1 MTTDNLA
8 QSLLDGDELAQVR
21 TNQDLE
27 TMSAQERV
35 CWGCENLPGELV
47 VSSSFGIQ
55 SAVMLH
61 LVNSISPG
69 IPVILIDTGYLFTET
84 YQFIDQLNE
93 RFDLNLQVYSARMST
108 IWQETRY
115 GQLWRMGEAGIKRYN
130 RINKVEPMDRA
141 LADLSA
147 GTWFAGLRRDQSST
161 RAALPVLRL
170 QQNRF
175 KLHPLVDWNNR
186 DIHRYLDQ
194 HDLPYHPLWEKGY
207 QSVGDTHTS
216 RPLEPGMSAEQSRF
230 FGLTRECGLHTQS

>member
-61 LVNSISPG
+61 LVNSIRPG

-84 YQFIDQLNE
+84 YQFIDQLSE

-115 GQLWRMGEAGIKRYN
+115 GQLWRLGEAGIKRYN

-147 GTWFAGLRRDQSST
+147 GTWKTAVDQSKVDSYT
-161 RAALPVLRL
+161 VGFLTPMTDRTDIEFRLSFDDSENFGKTTALTV
-170 QQNRF
+170 
-175 KLHPLVDWNNR
+175 
-186 DIHRYLDQ
+186 YL
-194 HDLPYHPLWEKGY
+194 YY
-207 QSVGDTHTS
+207 
-216 RPLEPGMSAEQSRF
+216 
-230 FGLTRECGLHTQS
+230 FGGS

>member
-1 MTTDNLA
+1 MTTYNLA
-8 QSLLDGDELAQVR
+8 QSLLDGDDLALAR
-21 TNQDLE
+21 SNQNLE
-27 TMSAQERV
+27 AMSAQERV

-47 VSSSFGIQ
+47 VSSSFGIH

-61 LVNSISPG
+61 LMNTLRPG
-69 IPVILIDTGYLFTET
+69 IPVILIDSGYLFTET
-84 YQFIDQLNE
+84 YQFIDQLSE
-93 RFDLNLQVYSARMST
+93 RLNLNLQVYSARISPV
-108 IWQETRY
+108 WQEARY
-115 GQLWRMGEAGIKRYN
+115 GQLWQKGKSGIDRYN

-141 LADLSA
+141 LRELAA
-147 GTWFAGLRRDQSST
+147 TTWFAGLRRDQSST

-175 KLHPLVDWNNR
+175 KIHPLVDWNNR
-186 DIHRYLDQ
+186 DIHRYLSQ

-230 FGLTRECGLHTQS
+230 FGLTRECGLHT